1 MGAELRRAHGLPGTG
16 TCQLRGVLPTN
27 VGGRAGALFRRADF
41 NQSNI
46 VVYDRRQIAA
56 ATYRWIGPI
65 ARRLMG

>member
-1 MGAELRRAHGLPGTG
+1 LPGTG

-27 VGGRAGALFRRADF
+27 VGGRAGAPASDRAFALFRRADF

-56 ATYRWIGPI
+56 ATYRWIGPV
-65 ARRLMG
+65 AQRLMG